1 MIAFVMLD
9 FDMRH
14 GERKEGI
21 MARKSLKS
29 GAFLIF
35 GWLCAASGAGQEK
48 SISLT
53 LNDCIAM
60 AMRHNLGVAVE
71 VLNPAAGAEAVA
83 LAKEK
88 FMPVFAFS
96 HERSSE
102 HQAVFSWFD
111 ASDQVDQSYSISTA
125 ALRQALP
132 TGGALSAE
140 FSASKYDTTERAL
153 TINPSY
159 RSSLRFE
166 FKQPLLRDFG
176 PQAARSEIII
186 ARNSLDMMNKGLD
199 KALQDTVY
207 RVEEA
212 YWNLVQGVEDLK
224 IKQSSLR
231 LAQDLLERNRKAAK
245 AGTLASVNVLNAETQ
260 VAVREA
266 DILKAEAAV
275 RNAEDE
281 LKLVI
286 NLPAENKE
294 ADVLRIAPREE
305 IALAKTDVS
314 LDEAMA
320 IALQHRPDLE
330 ALRIGVRAG
339 EFDVSL
345 ARNQSLPGLNFS
357 GSLWSPGVSGT
368 RLIYPPSDPF
378 GDPIARIPGGRA
390 DSLKDVFGFK
400 FVNVSLGVS
409 LDVPVGNLLS
419 RAAYARARVGL
430 EQKSLEVKRLEQEI
444 QTRVRIALRDV
455 EMNFERIQTLK
466 RASELARKQLE
477 AEEEK
482 LKAGYSTSY
491 FVLQYQSELS
501 LQRSQ
506 ELAAMIEY
514 RMALAGLSRELGTSL
529 AERNIRVGE
538 TSGK

>member
-1 MIAFVMLD
+1 MT
-9 FDMRH
+9 
-14 GERKEGI
+14 
-21 MARKSLKS
+21 RKSLKT
-29 GAFLIF
+29 AVFLIF
-35 GWLCAASGAGQEK
+35 GCLCLASGEGQEK
-48 SISLT
+48 SIT
-53 LNDCIAM
+53 LILDDCIVM
-60 AMRHNLGVAVE
+60 AMRHNLGVAIE
-71 VLNPAAGAEAVA
+71 VLNPAAATQAVA
-83 LAKEK
+83 QAREK
-88 FMPVFAFS
+88 FLPAFSFS
-96 HERSSE
+96 HERSGE

-111 ASDQVDQSYSISTA
+111 AADQVDQTYSVSTA
-125 ALRQALP
+125 AVRQALP
-132 TGGALSAE
+132 TGGDLSVE
-140 FSASKYDTTERAL
+140 FSTSKYDTNERAL

-159 RSSLRFE
+159 RSSLRFD
-166 FKQPLLRDFG
+166 FKQPLLKDFG

-186 ARNSLDMMNKGLD
+186 ARISLDMMNKDLD
-199 KALQDTVY
+199 KTLQDTVY

-212 YWNLVQGVEDLK
+212 YWSLVLSVEDLK

-260 VAVREA
+260 VAAREA

-286 NLPAENKE
+286 NLQAENKE
-294 ADVLRIAPREE
+294 ADVLRILPGEE
-305 IALAKTDVS
+305 IAPVKKDVS
-314 LDEAMA
+314 LEEAMA
-320 IALQHRPDLE
+320 VALQHRPDLQ

-345 ARNQSLPGLNFS
+345 ARNQALPGLNLTA
-357 GSLWSPGVSGT
+357 SLWSPGISGT
-368 RLIYPPSDPF
+368 RLIYPESDPF
-378 GDPIARIPGGRA
+378 GDPIERIPGGRS

-400 FVNVSLGVS
+400 FVNVSVGVS

-419 RAAYARARVGL
+419 PAAVARARVGL
-430 EQKSLEVKRLEQEI
+430 DRKILEAKKLEQEI
-444 QTRVRIALRDV
+444 QTRVKIALRDV
-455 EMNFERIQTLK
+455 GMNYERIQTLK
-466 RASELARKQLE
+466 RASALAQKQLD

-491 FVLQYQSELS
+491 FVLQYQTELS

-514 RMALAGLSRELGTSL
+514 RLALAGLSRELGTSL
-529 AERNIRVGE
+529 AERNIRIGE
-538 TSGK
+538 TPGK

>member
-1 MIAFVMLD
+1 MVD
-9 FDMRH
+9 FEMRH

-21 MARKSLKS
+21 MARKSLKT
-29 GAFLIF
+29 AVFLFF
-35 GWLCAASGAGQEK
+35 GWPWIVSGAGQEK
-48 SISLT
+48 SIALSLD
-53 LNDCIAM
+53 DCIIM
-60 AMRHNLGVAVE
+60 AMRHNLGVAIE
-71 VLNPAAGAEAVA
+71 VLNPAGGAQSVA

-88 FMPVFAFS
+88 FMPVFSFS
-96 HERSSE
+96 HAQSGE

-111 ASDQVDQSYSISTA
+111 ASGQVDQTYSVSTA
-125 ALRQALP
+125 AVRQALP
-132 TGGALSAE
+132 TGGDLSVE
-140 FSASKYDTTERAL
+140 FSTSKYDTNERAL
-153 TINPSY
+153 TINPSF
-159 RSSLRFE
+159 RSALRFE
-166 FKQPLLRDFG
+166 FKQPLLKDFG
-176 PQAARSEIII
+176 PRAAQSEIII
-186 ARNSLDMMNKGLD
+186 ARNSLDMMNKDLD
-199 KALQDTVY
+199 KTLQDTVY

-212 YWNLVQGVEDLK
+212 YWNLVLCVEDLK

-260 VAVREA
+260 VAAREA

-275 RNAEDE
+275 RNAEDD

-286 NLPAENKE
+286 NLQAENKE
-294 ADVLRIAPREE
+294 ADLLRILPREE
-305 IALAKTDVS
+305 IAPGKKDIS
-314 LDEAMA
+314 LDEALA
-320 IALQHRPDLE
+320 VALQHRPDLQ

-345 ARNQSLPGLNFS
+345 ARNQTLPGLNLS
-357 GSLWSPGVSGT
+357 ASLWSPGVSGT
-368 RLIYPPSDPF
+368 RLIYPDSDPF
-378 GDPIARIPGGRA
+378 GDPIERIPGGRS
-390 DSLKDVFGFK
+390 DSLRDVFGFK
-400 FVNVSLGVS
+400 FVNVSVGLS

-419 RAAYARARVGL
+419 RAATARARVGL
-430 EQKSLEVKRLEQEI
+430 EQKTLEVKKLEQEI
-444 QTRVRIALRDV
+444 LTRVKIAVRDV
-455 EMNFERIQTLK
+455 GMNFERIQTLK

-514 RMALAGLSRELGTSL
+514 RLALAGLSRELGTSL
-529 AERNIRVGE
+529 AERNIRVGDAM
-538 TSGK
+538 GK